1 MNDQE
6 RFIHDD
12 ECGRM
17 TGLSKSTRWRMEK
30 RGEFPAKVKLS
41 PGRSGYRLST
51 VLAWMAART
60 TSNAEAA

>member
-17 TGLSKSTRWRMEK
+17 TGLSKSTRWRME
-30 RGEFPAKVKLS
+30 RRSEFPAMVKLS
-41 PGRSGYRLST
+41 PGRSAYRLSS
-51 VLAWMAART
+51 VLSWMASRT
-60 TSNAEAA
+60 TSSVEAA